1 MELEATR
8 PAFERYGKE
17 VIKQARANLT
27 RNDRNV
33 TRELYR
39 SLQFDLTVSP
49 NSIEQRF
56 TSARWGA
63 FQDLGVKGTQ
73 SSERAPKSPF
83 QFKSQMIPWEP
94 IISWVTARKIQ
105 FRTPGGKFMSYRST
119 AFLIA
124 RSIPRKGLMATEF
137 FSRPARRR
145 GEVLRKE
152 LFETL
157 NIDFGNFVAKLQEK
171 R

>member
-1 MELEATR
+1 MDLEATR
-8 PAFERYGKE
+8 PAFQRYGKE

-27 RNDRNV
+27 RKDMNV

-39 SLQFDLTVSP
+39 SLKFALTVSS
-49 NSIEQRF
+49 NSVEQRF

-63 FQDLGVKGTQ
+63 FQDLGVKGTK
-73 SSERAPKSPF
+73 SSKRAPDSPF
-83 QFKSQMIPWEP
+83 QFKSKMIPWQP
-94 IISWVTARKIQ
+94 VIKWVTARKIQ
-105 FRTPGGKFMSYRST
+105 FRTPSGQFMSYRST

-124 RSIPRKGLMATEF
+124 RSIPRKGLKATQF

-145 GEVLRKE
+145 GEILSKE

-157 NIDFGNFVAKLQEK
+157 NIDFGNFVAKLQEE